1 MDIQKIPFSDVPQL
15 SSRDI
20 AYATAHPKLRPF
32 YKYEVTLEAFA
43 KVIADKQ
50 KDTSNRVVLT
60 EVLQGQYAD
69 FSESEAVQ
77 ANIEALKSGSTFTVT
92 TAHQPSL
99 FTGPLYFMYKI
110 ISVINLAQQLREQY
124 DDYQFVPIFITGG
137 EDHDFEEINHLHLF
151 GNRIDWENDESGAVG
166 AMKTESLGATFEA
179 LKDILGDSDRA
190 EELYQL
196 VIDCY
201 QKHDTYGKATR
212 AFVHQ
217 WFKDDGLVIIDMN
230 DAKLKQLFI
239 PYAKE
244 ELLEQASNKFVE
256 ATIAQ
261 LDKAGFSAQA
271 TPRAIN
277 LFYLRDQ
284 IRERIVQEDGVYKVL
299 NTDYQFSKEEIVAEL
314 EQHPERFSPNVVMR
328 PIYQEVVL
336 PNLAYVG
343 GGGELAYWLE
353 RKSQFE
359 HFKINFPMLIRR
371 NSVLWVDKGNA
382 KRMGKVELTV
392 SEVFKDVE
400 LLVKEYVKE
409 NTENEIS
416 LKDEKAQVQKIYDA
430 VVEKAKEIDQ
440 TMVKPTLAEQQKV
453 LNSLDTLEGK
463 LLRAEKNRHD
473 IAINQIRSLKD
484 RLFPEQGLQERYE
497 NFMGFYLRYGQAF
510 FEVLQANLDPLDK
523 RFVVVVDG

>member
-32 YKYEVTLEAFA
+32 YKYEITLDAFA
-43 KVIADKQ
+43 KVIDDKK
-50 KDTSNRVVLT
+50 KDDTKRTVLT
-60 EVLQGQYAD
+60 EVLQKQYAD
-69 FSESEAVQ
+69 FPESEAVQ
-77 ANIEALKSGSTFTVT
+77 KNIEALQAENTFTIT

-110 ISVINLAQQLREQY
+110 ISTINLAEQLREQY

-151 GNRIDWENDESGAVG
+151 SNRIDWENDESGAVG
-166 AMKTESLGATFEA
+166 AMKTESLGPTFEA
-179 LKDILGDSDRA
+179 LKDILGSSDRA

-196 VIDCY
+196 VTDCY

-212 AFVHQ
+212 AFVHE
-217 WFKDDGLVIIDMN
+217 WFKDDGLVIVDMN

-244 ELLEQASNKFVE
+244 ELLTQPSNKLIE
-256 ATIAQ
+256 ATITQ
-261 LDKAGFSAQA
+261 IEEAGFSAQA
-271 TPRAIN
+271 TPREIN

-299 NTDYQFSKEEIVAEL
+299 NTDYQFTQEEVVAEL

-336 PNLAYVG
+336 PNLAYIG

-353 RKSQFE
+353 RKSQFD
-359 HFKINFPMLIRR
+359 HFKLNFPMLIRR

-382 KRMGKVELTV
+382 KRMDKVELSV
-392 SEVFKDVE
+392 PELFKDVE

-416 LKDEKAQVQKIYDA
+416 LKEEKAQVQKIFDE

-440 TMVKPTLAEQQKV
+440 TMVKPARAEQQKV

-497 NFMGFYLRYGQAF
+497 NFMGFYLRYGQEF
-510 FEVLQANLDPLDK
+510 FEVLKANLDPLDK